1 MTILIDLGPDYK
13 GRVFTGPFYVSRQD
27 GYAPGWFVL
36 GRNDEYGGR
45 LRKVVSRPNVPF
57 RTYKFWNGPR
67 QRGWWLKREAQ
78 AVADMLNKEK

>member
-1 MTILIDLGPDYK
+1 MTILIDLDPDYM
-13 GRVFTGPFYVSRQD
+13 GRMYTGPFYVSRQD

-45 LRKVVSRPNVPF
+45 LRKVVARPNVPY
-57 RTYKFWNGPR
+57 RSYKYWSGHR
-67 QRGWWLKREAQ
+67 KRGWWLKREAQ